1 VRSGTSKL
9 KAAITYYCQE
19 KYYHHMQDVANE
31 GLKKYT
37 NDPVLLFFRAFG
49 FLVEDRTQEAIREL
63 EAIKDN
69 VDISLCCILALI
81 YAHRKSE
88 TVDRDAVLQLEG
100 RLKESRKTAGDKAL
114 YYAAMFLWLLGRNI
128 KAKEYIDRMLKI
140 SNSCSQGLILKG
152 WVDLTSD
159 KELAVKKSLKYLE
172 EGVQDSKDMF
182 GLMGKVKYFMMQQ
195 SYAGALEVVN
205 QIVVAL
211 PSFFPALILKMKLFL
226 AQQDLEQALEVT
238 HRILQRDGTNIDALL
253 MLTVHSLSREG
264 NMKKVGILRDHHT
277 SCLCSCFHCAG
288 CSVVK
293 LFFFPFVL
301 GHQVGFIIKLFLNP
315 LPNPDWPSY
324 LQRIRLFIENTNL
337 KRYLIHYAFFL
348 MCVRIWPAILI
359 ALLLIL
365 LYPYH
370 SLTYQVTILFL
381 KDVEFFVGPPSAHL
395 QVSCVL
401 KKKEVLYSNAF
412 GCYPQ
417 ETNNIFHLNNASC
430 VCVCEYICNTEREP
444 RAPGE
449 SVSPMLKHSAMI
461 LDPVLKASP
470 SNAEAL
476 YLMAKTKYLSVGEL
490 ESVSNILQRYLELD
504 PSSANAHL
512 LMAQVHLSQGNVKQ
526 CSQSLEL
533 GVSHNFQVREH
544 PLYHLIK
551 ARALKKL
558 GAITEAIKTLRMVMS
573 LPGMRKSGTR
583 GKVRGTSAAINTSD
597 RVSVYLELAEALRL
611 NGEQHEATKVIQ
623 DAINEFTGTPEEIRI
638 TIANVDLA
646 LYKEDVDTALSM
658 LRNIQPNNP
667 YYAEARQKMAHIY
680 LHKRKDK
687 RLYIGSYR
695 ELYEH
700 MPSPHTSLLLGDAYM
715 NVQEPEKAIE
725 VYEQALKKNPK
736 DATLASKIGQA
747 LVKTHQYSK
756 AINYYEAALKIS
768 RQDILCYDL
777 ADLLLKLK
785 QFDKAEKVL
794 KQVLEHDFVV
804 NDLPAMM
811 NDIKY
816 LMLLAKVHSN
826 RNKTEDA
833 LNALNK
839 AYELQTRVLK
849 RLPLEQPEIIP
860 AQKQSASLICSQF
873 AQQCV
878 EKKDYEKA
886 ARYYKEA
893 LVHSEANSELMLEL
907 AQLYMTQGDLDS
919 CEHQCSMI
927 LNNDQDNEKAA
938 MMMAG
943 LLFRKQEYEQAILH
957 YRQLLTKVPDNFS
970 VLASLIDLLRRA
982 GKLDEA
988 PAILEMIAKKTS
1000 RSVLEPGYNYCKGLY
1015 FWHMGQTNEA
1025 LKHFNKSRKDSDW
1038 GQNAIYNMI
1047 QICLNPDNDTIGGE
1061 VFENLEEGSSSSS
1074 TEKQESEQLAIRTA
1088 EKLLKEFHPTSKW
1101 GQEQLSL
1108 MQNSCL
1114 MATKEKLNVEMALT
1128 AFTEMA
1134 SAEKDHV
1141 PSLLAMA
1148 QAYMILKQTP
1158 KARNQ
1163 LKRITKMNWSM
1174 TEAEELEKSWLL
1186 LADIYIKAGKYDIAI
1201 DLLKRCLQ
1209 YNKSCCKAYEY
1220 LGFMMEKEQS
1230 YKDAAT
1236 NYEMAWKYSNQANP
1250 AIGFKLAFNY
1260 LKAKRYIET
1269 IDVCHKVLNDYPSY
1283 PKIKNEILEKAQG
1296 SLRP

>member
-1 VRSGTSKL
+1 MVDADSTNV
-9 KAAITYYCQE
+9 AAITYYCQE

-264 NMKKVGILRDHHT
+264 NMKK
-277 SCLCSCFHCAG
+277 
-288 CSVVK
+288 
-293 LFFFPFVL
+293 
-301 GHQVGFIIKLFLNP
+301 
-315 LPNPDWPSY
+315 
-324 LQRIRLFIENTNL
+324 
-337 KRYLIHYAFFL
+337 
-348 MCVRIWPAILI
+348 
-359 ALLLIL
+359 
-365 LYPYH
+365 
-370 SLTYQVTILFL
+370 
-381 KDVEFFVGPPSAHL
+381 
-395 QVSCVL
+395 
-401 KKKEVLYSNAF
+401 
-412 GCYPQ
+412 
-417 ETNNIFHLNNASC
+417 
-430 VCVCEYICNTEREP
+430 P

-476 YLMAKTKYLSVGEL
+476 YLMAKTKYLSGEL

-794 KQVLEHDFVV
+794 KQVLEHDFV